1 MQTCGSSFLKP
12 FKFPPQHIR
21 TQQLGLHHFST
32 TLDPQNEQLQRFFL
46 QIRSVCRVF
55 DDLISPFLFGHIN
68 LRVDPDGL
76 RFKPPVCQLECGRAR
91 LCGWVKHLHIISSPA
106 SCFAPER
113 VRKLD
118 PDERALLKQELE
130 WYFTPAVAAMK
141 GLISFKC
148 ILCTHLLNTC

>member
-1 MQTCGSSFLKP
+1 MQASGSSYLKP
-12 FKFPPQHIR
+12 FKFPPQHTR
-21 TQQLGLHHFST
+21 TQQLGLHRFSI
-32 TLDPQNEQLQRFFL
+32 TLDPQDKRLRRFFL

-55 DDLISPFLFGHIN
+55 DDLISPFLFGHIT

-106 SCFAPER
+106 SCFSPER

-148 ILCTHLLNTC
+148 VLFHALFNTR

>member
-1 MQTCGSSFLKP
+1 MQTCESSFLKP
-12 FKFPPQHIR
+12 FKLPPQHIR

-32 TLDPQNEQLQRFFL
+32 TLDPQDEQIRRFFL
-46 QIRSVCRVF
+46 QIRRVCRVF
-55 DDLISPFLFGHIN
+55 DDLISPFLFGHIT

-118 PDERALLKQELE
+118 PDERVLLKQELE
-130 WYFTPAVAAMK
+130 RYLTPAVAAMK
-141 GLISFKC
+141 ELISFKC
-148 ILCTHLLNTC
+148 VLSTHLSNTR